1 MPGPLSSE
9 RPAEDA
15 NLTGGANTS
24 VSREM
29 NQDFKQVKR
38 TANMDRPAPIG
49 GRKVSN
55 GAAGVKFDQ
64 KTAAGMSNQKTKA
77 VFKRRRFRK

>member
-1 MPGPLSSE
+1 MAGPLSSE

-38 TANMDRPAPIG
+38 TVHMDRPARTG
-49 GRKVSN
+49 TF
-55 GAAGVKFDQ
+55 GVNTASPMAKNVDQ
-64 KTAAGMSNQKTKA
+64 KARKLTNLRPRM
-77 VFKRRRFRK
+77 KRKRFRK

>member
-49 GRKVSN
+49 GRTVSN
-55 GAAGVKFDQ
+55 GSKGVTFDQ
-64 KTAAGMSNQKTKA
+64 KRQPGMNNQKTKA
-77 VFKRRRFRK
+77 AFKRRRFRK

>member
-24 VSREM
+24 VSREI

-38 TANMDRPAPIG
+38 SVHMDREAPIG
-49 GRKVSN
+49 GRRVSN
-55 GAAGVKFDQ
+55 GATGVKFDQ
-64 KTAAGMSNQKTKA
+64 KTQPNMTNLRTKSNL
-77 VFKRRRFRK
+77 KRRRFRK